1 MNKENEACI
10 SSGHLKKLYVCVSGS
25 VYRYPSVPVVERT
38 MFQEWILSFRLV
50 LRQGLF
56 LLLLC
61 YAIKHSL
68 ALAPVSC
75 SQLTTV
81 VLGLQMFAH
90 HI

>member
-1 MNKENEACI
+1 
-10 SSGHLKKLYVCVSGS
+10 
-25 VYRYPSVPVVERT
+25 

-56 LLLLC
+56 FLLLC

-68 ALAPVSC
+68 ALAPVSS

>member
-1 MNKENEACI
+1 MY
-10 SSGHLKKLYVCVSGS
+10 LQWTFKKIICVCVGQCIQVSQRACGD
-25 VYRYPSVPVVERT
+25 ERT

-56 LLLLC
+56 FLLLC